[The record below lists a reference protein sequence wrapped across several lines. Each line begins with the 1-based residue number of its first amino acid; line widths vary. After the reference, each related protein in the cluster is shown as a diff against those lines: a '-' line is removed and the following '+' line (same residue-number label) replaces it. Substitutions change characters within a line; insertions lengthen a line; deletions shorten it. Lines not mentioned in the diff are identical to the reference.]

1 MKSINFEVLRD
12 KWPELASLG
21 GFAETYSHTDPSSAL
36 VKLRA
41 FVESLVDRIYRF
53 HELPRPYQSSLNDLL
68 NNHAFKVAV
77 PSVILNTLHIIRKS
91 GNKAAHGY
99 EVSPNDALRL
109 VRDAH
114 GLSKWFY
121 ILTGGTLETF
131 KIYQEPEKPEAVP
144 AKNKKRDL
152 EELAVKEAQLQVA
165 LEELKAS
172 TAKIKTAEKK
182 TQELEK
188 LMAAGQKA
196 ADALEF
202 NEEMTRQRLIDCQ
215 LVDAGWDVAPEG
227 EDTEEVT
234 QEEEVQGQ
242 PTKTGVG
249 YADYVLW
256 DNNGK
261 PLAVIE
267 AKKTSVSAE
276 KGRKQ
281 AQLYAAGLEKTHG
294 QRPVIFYTNGFEIF
308 IWDDDQNYPP
318 RQLFGFYSK
327 DSLQYLIFQRKYQKD
342 LASLDSS
349 AEIAGRLYQLEAIK
363 RVSERFSEKHRK
375 ALIVQATGTGKTR
388 VSIALTDLLI
398 RAGWVKRVLFLCD
411 RKELR
416 RQAKNAFND
425 FISEPMAIVSART
438 AKDRNKRIYLG
449 TYPAV
454 SKIFQTFDP
463 GFFDLIIADESH
475 RSIYN
480 RYRDIFTYFDALQV
494 GLTATPVDYISRNT
508 FKLFGCSE
516 QNPTAYY
523 SLGKGVE
530 EGYLAPYEVYT
541 HTTKF
546 LRSGIK
552 YKDLTQ
558 EQREQLEDNGEDPK
572 EFNFDAT
579 QVDKQVFNKETNRMV
594 LRNLMENGIKEET
607 GQFPGKT
614 ILFAR
619 SHDHAVLL
627 AELFDEIYPQYGGK
641 FCQVIDNY
649 DPRAE
654 QLIDDFK
661 EGTGQKDDLT
671 IAISVDMLDTGIDIP
686 EIINLVF
693 AKPVKSKVKF
703 WQMIGRGTRLSPD
716 LFGPGKDKTVF
727 RIFDHWGNFEYFEE
741 KFKES
746 EPRASKS
753 LMQQVFETRVSL
765 ADKALKESEIAFFD
779 DSIHLIRQDILSLP
793 EKTIAVREKWREK
806 KKLENMDTLKGFSPA
821 TFISLTKDLA
831 PLMQWVDIRGHA
843 DAYRFDHLI
852 AQLQIEKLKQSA
864 LFDNLKGE
872 LLNRVGQLRMNLN
885 QVKDKAEVIKRVKD
899 KSFWDTIT
907 LKELEDI
914 RIDLR
919 DIMQF
924 RDKGPV
930 QPKPEPYLI
939 DIEDID
945 EFMEEKTPY
954 IAEVEMAAYKKRVEE
969 ALLRIFDKNI
979 ILQKIKS
986 GQSVSK
992 KDLDSLVSL
1001 VLTQNPDVDF
1011 KLLVDFY
1018 PENARSLDF
1027 IIRSIIGMDPGAVQQ
1042 RFEEFA
1048 MKNSGL
1054 SARQVSFLRMLQNH
1068 IAKYGSIEIDNLYE
1082 APFTTLASDGID
1094 GVFKDDSQVDEIISI
1109 LETFQPQVQ
1118 DVSGDENR
1126 PN

>member
-1 MKSINFEVLRD
+1 MKSTNFEVLRD
-12 KWPELASLG
+12 IWPELASLG
-21 GFAETYSHTDPSSAL
+21 GFAENYSYTDPSSAL
-36 VKLRA
+36 VKLRT

-53 HELPRPYQSSLNDLL
+53 YELPRPYQPSLNDLL
-68 NNHAFKVAV
+68 NNHVFKAAV
-77 PSVILNTLHIIRKS
+77 PPVILNTLHIIRKS
-91 GNKAAHGY
+91 GNKAAHGADISQN
-99 EVSPNDALRL
+99 EALKL
-109 VRDAH
+109 VKDAH
-114 GLSKWFY
+114 HLSRWFY
-121 ILTGGTLETF
+121 VFTGGAQEDWNDF
-131 KIYQEPEKPEAVP
+131 QEPGKPETISV
-144 AKNKKRDL
+144 KNKKRDF
-152 EELAVKEAQLQVA
+152 EELAVKEAQLQAV
-165 LEELKAS
+165 LEELKVS
-172 TAKIKTAEKK
+172 TAKIEAAEKK
-182 TQELEK
+182 AGELEK
-188 LMAAGQKA
+188 LKAAGQKA
-196 ADALEF
+196 ADSLEF
-202 NEEMTRQRLIDCQ
+202 DEEMTRQRLIDCQ

-227 EDTEEVT
+227 KDTEEVT

-261 PLAVIE
+261 PLAIIE

-281 AQLYAAGLEKTHG
+281 AQLYADGLEKTYG

-308 IWDDDQNYPP
+308 IWDDAQNYPP

-425 FISEPMAIVSART
+425 FISEPMTIVSART

-454 SKIFQTFDP
+454 SKIFQTFDT

-552 YKDLTQ
+552 YKDLTD
-558 EQREQLEDNGEDPK
+558 EQRQQLEDDGEDPK
-572 EFNFDAT
+572 AFNFDAA
-579 QVDKQVFNKETNRMV
+579 QVDKQVFNKETNRMI
-594 LRNLMENGIKEET
+594 LRNLMENGIREET

-614 ILFAR
+614 IVFAR

-661 EGTGQKDDLT
+661 EGTRQKDDLT

-686 EIINLVF
+686 QIVNLVF

-741 KFKES
+741 KFKKS
-746 EPRASKS
+746 EPKASKS

-779 DSIHLIRQDILSLP
+779 DMIHLIQKDIFSLP

-821 TFISLTKDLA
+821 TFASLKKDIA

-843 DAYRFDHLI
+843 DACRFDQLI
-852 AQLQIEKLKQSA
+852 GQLQIEKLKQSA

-872 LLNRVGQLRMNLN
+872 LLNRIGQLRMNLN
-885 QVKDKAEVIKRVKD
+885 QVKEKAEVIKRVKD
-899 KSFWDTIT
+899 KAFWDTIT
-907 LKELEDI
+907 LEELEEI

-930 QPKPEPYLI
+930 QPNPEPYLI
-939 DIEDID
+939 DIEDSD
-945 EFMEEKTPY
+945 EIMEEKTPY
-954 IAEVEMAAYKKRVEE
+954 VAEVEMAAYKKRVEE
-969 ALLRIFDKNI
+969 ALLGIFDKNNT
-979 ILQKIKS
+979 LQKIKT

-1011 KLLVDFY
+1011 NLLAEFY

-1027 IIRSIIGMDPGAVQQ
+1027 IIRSIIGMDAGAVQQ
-1042 RFEEFA
+1042 RFEAFA
-1048 MKNSGL
+1048 VKNSGL

-1094 GVFKDDSQVDEIISI
+1094 GVFKDGSQVDDIISI
-1109 LETFQPQVQ
+1109 LETFQPHVQ
-1118 DVSGDENR
+1118 DVLTDENR

>member
-1 MKSINFEVLRD
+1 MKSMNFEILRD

-21 GFAETYSHTDPSSAL
+21 GFAELYSYTDPSSAL
-36 VKLRA
+36 VKLRT
-41 FVESLVDRIYRF
+41 FVESFVDQIYRF
-53 HELPRPYQSSLNDLL
+53 YGLPTPYYSSLNDLL
-68 NNHAFKVAV
+68 SNHAFKAAV
-77 PSVILNTLHIIRKS
+77 PTVIVNTLHIIRKS
-91 GNKAAHGY
+91 GNKAAHGADVTQY
-99 EVSPNDALRL
+99 EALRL
-109 VRDAH
+109 VKDAYN
-114 GLSKWFY
+114 LSRWFY
-121 ILTGGTLETF
+121 VFTGGSQEDCNDF
-131 KIYQEPEKPEAVP
+131 QEPDKPETVSLT
-144 AKNKKRDL
+144 NKKRDL
-152 EELAVKEAQLQVA
+152 EELAVKEAQLQAA
-165 LEELKAS
+165 LEELKTS
-172 TAKIKTAEKK
+172 TAKIEAAEKK
-182 TQELEK
+182 AQELK
-188 LMAAGQKA
+188 NLMAKGQKT

-202 NEEMTRQRLIDCQ
+202 DEEMTRQRLIDCQ
-215 LVDAGWDVAPEG
+215 LVDAGWDVGPDG
-227 EDTEEVT
+227 KDTEEVT
-234 QEEEVQGQ
+234 QEEEVKGQ

-267 AKKTSVSAE
+267 AKKTAVSAE
-276 KGRKQ
+276 MGRKQ
-281 AQLYAAGLEKTHG
+281 AQLYADGLEAAYD

-308 IWDDDQNYPP
+308 IWDDAQNYPP
-318 RQLFGFYSK
+318 RKLFGFYSK
-327 DSLQYLIFQRKYQKD
+327 DSLQYLIFQRKYKKELD
-342 LASLDSS
+342 TLDSS
-349 AEIAGRLYQLEAIK
+349 ADIAGRLYQLEAIK
-363 RVSERFSEKHRK
+363 RVCERFSEKHRR

-425 FISEPMAIVSART
+425 FISEPMTIVSART

-552 YKDLTQ
+552 YRDLSE
-558 EQREQLEDNGEDPK
+558 EQREQLEDDGEDPK
-572 EFNFDAT
+572 AFNFDAA
-579 QVDKQVFNKETNRMV
+579 QVDKQVFNKETNRMI

-627 AELFDEIYPQYGGK
+627 AELFDEVYPQYGGK

-686 EIINLVF
+686 QIVNLVF

-746 EPRASKS
+746 EPGGAKS

-779 DSIHLIRQDILSLP
+779 VMIHLIRKDIFSLP
-793 EKTIAVREKWREK
+793 EKTIAVKEKWREK
-806 KKLENMDTLKGFSPA
+806 KKMENMDTLKGFSPA
-821 TFISLTKDLA
+821 TFVSLKKDLA

-843 DAYRFDHLI
+843 DACRFDQLI
-852 AQLQIEKLKQSA
+852 AQLQIEKLRQSA

-872 LLNRVGQLRMNLN
+872 LLNRIGQLRMNLN
-885 QVKDKAEVIKRVKD
+885 QVKEKAEVIKRVKD
-899 KSFWDTIT
+899 KVFWDTIT
-907 LKELEDI
+907 LKELEEI

-939 DIEDID
+939 DIEDSD
-945 EFMEEKTPY
+945 EVKEEKTPY
-954 IAEVEMAAYKKRVEE
+954 LAEVEMAAYKKRVEE
-969 ALLRIFDKNI
+969 ALLGIFDKNNT
-979 ILQKIKS
+979 LQKIKS

-992 KDLDSLVSL
+992 QDLDSLISL

-1011 KLLVDFY
+1011 KLLAEFY

-1027 IIRSIIGMDPGAVQQ
+1027 IIRSIIGMEAGAVQQ

-1094 GVFKDDSQVDEIISI
+1094 GVFEDDSQVDDIISI

-1118 DVSGDENR
+1118 DAPGDENR